1 MCSDDG
7 TSLLVDA
14 KRISV
19 MFGALFHSLFLQRR
33 CFSLVHGIA
42 GIIGSVVNIS

>member
-1 MCSDDG
+1 MCNDDG

-19 MFGALFHSLFLQRR
+19 MFGALFHSLFLQ
-33 CFSLVHGIA
+33 CHYFSLVNGIA
-42 GIIGSVVNIS
+42 DIIGSVNIS